1 MNINFYQQ
9 HAEVLAQQYDGVSAD
24 TVHRI
29 WRDKLPK
36 KAGKA
41 LDVGAG
47 SGRDARWLASKGW
60 QVTAVEPSSALR
72 KIAQQHHISNIEWLD
87 DSLPEL
93 TSLVTVQHYDLILV
107 SAVWMHLTH
116 HQQITALKR
125 LRELASCTGV
135 IVITWRNQAREQDR
149 IFYDVDTTIFG
160 HNAIMASDDKTGRD
174 EVIWQCVVVEGGIVE
189 QGF

>member
-1 MNINFYQQ
+1 MNTQFYQQ
-9 HAEVLAQQYDGVSAD
+9 HAEALAQQYDGVSAD
-24 TVHRI
+24 TVHHI
-29 WRDKLPK
+29 WRDKLPI

-41 LDVGAG
+41 LDIGAG

-72 KIAQQHHISNIEWLD
+72 KIAQQHRISNIDWLD
-87 DSLPEL
+87 DSLPRL
-93 TSLVTVQHYDLILV
+93 TSLASVQHYDLILV
-107 SAVWMHLTH
+107 SAVWMHLT
-116 HQQITALKR
+116 QQDQIIALKR

-135 IVITWRNQAREQDR
+135 IVITWRNQAREKDR
-149 IFYDVDTTIFG
+149 IFYDVDTSIFG